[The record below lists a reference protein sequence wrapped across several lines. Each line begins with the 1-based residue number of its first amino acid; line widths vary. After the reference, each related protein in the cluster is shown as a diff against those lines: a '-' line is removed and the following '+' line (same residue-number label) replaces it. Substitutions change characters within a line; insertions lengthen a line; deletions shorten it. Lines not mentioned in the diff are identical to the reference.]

1 MGAAETA
8 LTGANG
14 VRARAEG
21 RPGATLGL
29 IENRFLLWTAAEE
42 LEPSPFWSSLKS
54 CKKSHSLCYPPI
66 HNKSSGKIHFR
77 GHLLLVTH
85 AGAVGFSGGVT
96 TDLLSVTAAPALLS
110 PTSLWVSS
118 ASWFTEG
125 AS

>member
-8 LTGANG
+8 LKG
-14 VRARAEG
+14 VFGDRARAEG

-42 LEPSPFWSSLKS
+42 LEPSPFWSSLQS
-54 CKKSHSLCYPPI
+54 CKNLHSLLYSVV
-66 HNKSSGKIHFR
+66 HNKSSGKTHFR

-85 AGAVGFSGGVT
+85 PGAVGFSDGVT

-110 PTSLWVSS
+110 PASLGVSS
-118 ASWFTEG
+118 ASWFTDG

>member
-14 VRARAEG
+14 VRARVEG

-54 CKKSHSLCYPPI
+54 CKNSDSLLHSVI
-66 HNKSSGKIHFR
+66 HNKSSGKTHFR

-85 AGAVGFSGGVT
+85 PGAVDFSDG
-96 TDLLSVTAAPALLS
+96 VTAAPALLS
-110 PTSLWVSS
+110 PTSLGVTS